1 MTVLTELRR
10 LLGTNSTRVSGKVQR
25 VGTVVQVRT
34 PNGME
39 SLPLPNFKVR
49 ANDVV
54 IVEGHQIVYNVGQGD
69 TIDLIQV

>member
-39 SLPLPNFKVR
+39 SLPLPNFTVR